1 MSKNRLIYIV
11 LVLFAANNCQFLHS
25 TDIKE
30 WLYEHR
36 YAVVGTACATTVLVC
51 SYVRMSKLKQKQ
63 MQSIQE
69 PEAKAVTQP
78 KPVTDENKIL
88 LLLPSDTITL
98 DVIAE
103 KQKLLKEKM
112 QIPKD

>member
-11 LVLFAANNCQFLHS
+11 LVLFAANNCQFLYS

-36 YAVVGTACATTVLVC
+36 YAVVGTACAATVLVC
-51 SYVRMSKLKQKQ
+51 SYVRMSKLKQKHLQ
-63 MQSIQE
+63 QNHE
-69 PEAKAVTQP
+69 PVTETVVNP
-78 KPVTDENKIL
+78 KPAADENKIL

-103 KQKLLKEKM
+103 KQKLLKEVNN
-112 QIPKD
+112 